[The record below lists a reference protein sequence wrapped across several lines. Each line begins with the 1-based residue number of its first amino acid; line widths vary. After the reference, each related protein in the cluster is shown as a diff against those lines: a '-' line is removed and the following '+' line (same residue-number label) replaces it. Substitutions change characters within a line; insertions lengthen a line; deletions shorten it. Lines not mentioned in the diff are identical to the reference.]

1 MLRLGAVAA
10 ALQHVVVMVLL
21 VVVVAV
27 PDVVTAGIMIPMPLA
42 LSARSVAKRDIP
54 SRDAGSGLINPSLE
68 KTRVHLQ
75 PLQAMM
81 WIQIDTPI
89 LVLLT
94 TSPEIW
100 RT

>member
-1 MLRLGAVAA
+1 
-10 ALQHVVVMVLL
+10 MVLL
-21 VVVVAV
+21 VMALAVLDVVA
-27 PDVVTAGIMIPMPLA
+27 AGIMIPMPLA
-42 LSARSVAKRDIP
+42 LSASSVAKRDIP
-54 SRDAGSGLINPSLE
+54 SRGAGSGLINPSLE

-81 WIQIDTPI
+81 WIQIGMLI

-100 RT
+100 RS